1 MERFGKELSVIQH
14 TLFSVCLS
22 KYPTYKMVS
31 NFNYQYFFRLS
42 PTNERPFWAYDGED
56 DEYPNYILEQFGDV
70 DRNVLPELYFDEL
83 VRVDDG
89 GQHHAINREAINAFL
104 TRVCAMIDVDPAE
117 AIAQNFDLYI
127 PMVEWL
133 RSRYHA
139 QVIDLY
145 EAKLERYYQAIYPQM
160 VVPPKIQT
168 YYRNIIDHSAWWD
181 STIRWILDLQDTDHR
196 IQLRF
201 FPEENDENEGEDDD
215 F

>member
-1 MERFGKELSVIQH
+1 
-14 TLFSVCLS
+14 
-22 KYPTYKMVS
+22 MVL
-31 NFNYQYFFRLS
+31 NF
-42 PTNERPFWAYDGED
+42 NERPFWAYDGED
-56 DEYPNYILEQFGDV
+56 DEYPNNILEQFRDV
-70 DRNVLPELYFDEL
+70 DSNELPGIYFDEL
-83 VRVDDG
+83 VRKDDG

-145 EAKLERYYQAIYPQM
+145 EAKLEKYYQKTYPQM

-168 YYRNIIDHSAWWD
+168 YYSNVIDHSAWWD
-181 STIRWILDLQDTDHR
+181 STIRWILDL
-196 IQLRF
+196 
-201 FPEENDENEGEDDD
+201 
-215 F
+215 